1 MKAKVA
7 KKGLGKAP
15 FLAAAQH
22 LRALLESHAVR
33 QKAHDARLDLRKRI
47 QDHNFAIQQRMDAH
61 RLRDMRAD
69 TPLTARVA
77 RDMVAP
83 RARTLTPALP
93 ARTLT
98 PALPARPQRYDLT
111 PPPAP
116 NAKRGR
122 TRPPRSD
129 AMEVDGGRL
138 RPLAPAAD
146 TT

>member
-7 KKGLGKAP
+7 KGKAP
-15 FLAAAQH
+15 SLEVPKH

-93 ARTLT
+93 AR
-98 PALPARPQRYDLT
+98 PQRYDLT

-116 NAKRGR
+116 AKAKRGR

-129 AMEVDGGRL
+129 AMEVDGGADFGPL
-138 RPLAPAAD
+138 RPPRTQRDLRVYQR
-146 TT
+146 